1 MRRVSGRGAPGRVIM
16 TDLTAAENGGASG
29 AWIAVVINARKV
41 DVKLNVTLRSA
52 RAAITAGTDAT
63 LHATVV
69 KILARILAKNAVK
82 PAKPVAMTRISVKVV
97 SMVQKQL
104 EFVS

>member
-1 MRRVSGRGAPGRVIM
+1 M
-16 TDLTAAENGGASG
+16 TDLTAAANGCASG

-52 RAAITAGTDAT
+52 RAAITAGTDVT

-82 PAKPVAMTRISVKVV
+82 PAKPLAMTRISVKVV